1 MYWRITAI
9 GAPPQLA
16 AQAADNVALLA
27 YALMLA
33 GQRMLPLGIQ
43 GVFICIF
50 LLRDRLAGVPPRS
63 SMMRRAATTGDA

>member
-16 AQAADNVALLA
+16 AQAADSVALLA

-43 GVFICIF
+43 G
-50 LLRDRLAGVPPRS
+50 GVHMHLYGRPPF
-63 SMMRRAATTGDA
+63 AKINLPCFDEQE